1 MAFPGAG
8 KVKGEIWAIP
18 PEALLVLDIYEG
30 VHEGIYERL
39 RLQVETPQ
47 GQTEAWVYRA
57 TPQAMEDLKDKLRRV
72 SGNDWRTWRRETTF

>member
-30 VHEGIYERL
+30 IHEGIYERL

-47 GQTEAWVYRA
+47 CQTEAWVYRA
-57 TPQAMEDLKDKLRRV
+57 TPQAMEDLKDKLKRV